1 MVDFNFIFAFLSLA
15 AAIVMMFLLSG
26 KASAVRSLQ
35 TSVDNLRRALDEMDE
50 QAKLVVRTDI
60 ELNKAQE
67 ELDKKITGLF
77 ALQRLSRTVSSTL
90 EESQI
95 FKKIDLSY
103 LEDLGFQKA
112 AAVLFSEKEK
122 KFALRLSLGLAEE
135 ELEGV
140 RAFLE
145 PNKNALYQII
155 QTEKALSSVNGGAV
169 NGGAVYGG
177 AAQENLTGEIKK
189 AFGVTSFVVAP
200 ILPKEGDGGL
210 LLIGAQKSD
219 SSITEGDE
227 ELITILAN
235 QVGQAIE
242 NARLFEKTWQAHQD
256 LEMRVEERTR
266 ELSRALEEVKKISQR
281 KNDFV
286 SNVSHELRTPL
297 TSIKGYASILLSG
310 KLGAL
315 PEDVHKRL
323 EKINKHSDELVQFVN
338 DLLDI
343 SRIESGRIDLKL
355 SPLNLKNIVDE
366 IADMLAVQFKE
377 KQITFLAE
385 LPEGLAEVWADYSQL
400 KRVFINLINNAVK
413 YTPQGTITARA
424 TPAPGN
430 LVQVD
435 IQDTGCGIPANAMD
449 KLFTEFYRVDSAM
462 NQDIK
467 GTGLGLALVK
477 HIVEA
482 HKGKI
487 WVQSAAGEGTTFSFT
502 LPAVQ

>member
-1 MVDFNFIFAFLSLA
+1 MLDFNFIFALISFT
-15 AAIVMMFLLSG
+15 AAIIMMFLLMNKTST
-26 KASAVRSLQ
+26 VHSLQ
-35 TSVDNLRRALDEMDE
+35 TSVENLKRALDEMDE

-67 ELDKKITGLF
+67 ELDKKIIGLY
-77 ALQRLSRTVSSTL
+77 ALQRLSRTISSTL

-112 AAVLFSEKEK
+112 TAILFSEREK
-122 KFALRLSLGLAEE
+122 KFVLRLSLGFPDAELQNIRE
-135 ELEGV
+135 
-140 RAFLE
+140 FLE
-145 PNKNALYQII
+145 PHKDALYQLI
-155 QTEKALSSVNGGAV
+155 QTEKALSSLPES
-169 NGGAVYGG
+169 
-177 AAQENLTGEIKK
+177 AQDGLTRDIKK
-189 AFGVTSFVVAP
+189 AFGVNSFVVAP
-200 ILPKEGDGGL
+200 IMPKEGDGGL
-210 LLIGAQKSD
+210 LLIGAEKTD
-219 SSITEGDE
+219 FSITEGDE

-235 QVGQAIE
+235 QIGQAIE

-266 ELSRALEEVKKISQR
+266 ELSRALEQVKKISQR
-281 KNDFV
+281 KNEFV

-355 SPLNLKNIVDE
+355 SPLNLKSIIEEV
-366 IADMLAVQFKE
+366 ADILAVQFKE
-377 KQITFLAE
+377 KQITFHAE
-385 LPEGLAEVWADYSQL
+385 LPATLPEVWADYSQL

-413 YTPQGTITARA
+413 YTPQGTITARVSLA
-424 TPAPGN
+424 PAN
-430 LVQVD
+430 SVTVD

-462 NQDIK
+462 NQEIK

-487 WVQSAAGEGTTFSFT
+487 GVESTVGKGTTFSFT